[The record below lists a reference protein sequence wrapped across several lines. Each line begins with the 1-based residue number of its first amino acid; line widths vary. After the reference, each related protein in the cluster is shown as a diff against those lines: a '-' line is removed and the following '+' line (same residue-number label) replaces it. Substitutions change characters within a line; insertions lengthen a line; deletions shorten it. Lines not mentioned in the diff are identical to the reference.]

1 MVAESLAAAPPP
13 VPSPAP
19 PGTLLRGLQDEAGPF
34 AEVISRVLQ
43 VDVEIVDE
51 DLFRVAGTGRFADKV
66 GRFMDAASSVY
77 RKVVALGQPLIVR
90 EPGHAEM
97 CRECPCWGNCEETF
111 EMSTPILLEG
121 AVIGVIGFV
130 CFTEAQ
136 KEHILASFD
145 VFFDF
150 LAQMADLLAAKAL
163 EKRELARSR
172 AVGELLECVVNRVDE
187 GVLLL
192 DADNAVIR
200 CNKAA
205 CAILEIDEGHSLGD
219 GSGLAVDGDVL
230 PGPVA
235 LRRDAQDVLHYHG
248 YELALGG
255 RTFHVVGEEHR
266 LNYGDCARVFVF
278 HDAQV
283 MHRNAYRLVASSESV
298 GLDVLI
304 GDSGALA
311 ALKER
316 VRRFANASATT
327 LVAGES
333 GTGKE
338 LVARAL
344 HAESDRAGEVF
355 VAVNCSAIPETLLE
369 SELFGYAGGAFTGA
383 DPRGRMG
390 KFEQAQGGTL
400 FLDEIGDFPLH
411 LQPKLLRALEQR
423 EVTRI
428 GAGAATPVDI
438 RVIAATNR
446 DLERMVQE
454 GMFREDL
461 FYRLNVLPILV
472 PPLRARGRDVFL
484 LARHFL
490 ERSFDRLNKSILTV
504 RDGFWRAIEAY
515 HWPGNVRELQNV
527 MEYIA
532 NVADSP
538 CVISSALLPR
548 KVIAREGMLTSG
560 TLHLATIEKFVI
572 SRALSPYGGAG
583 ASRADKERAA
593 ATLGIG
599 IATLYRK
606 IKQYG
611 LT

>member
-1 MVAESLAAAPPP
+1 MTFLQAIQDAAAK
-13 VPSPAP
+13 
-19 PGTLLRGLQDEAGPF
+19 F
-34 AEVISRVLQ
+34 AIVISRILQ

-51 DLFRVAGTGRFADKV
+51 NLFRVAGTGRFASQV
-66 GRFMDAASSVY
+66 GQHMDAASSVY
-77 RKVVALGQPLIVR
+77 RKVIALGQPLIIK
-90 EPGHAEM
+90 EPGFAEM
-97 CRECPCWGNCEETF
+97 CRECPCWQRCEETF
-111 EMSTPILLEG
+111 EMSTPILLDG
-121 AVIGVIGFV
+121 TVVGVIGFV
-130 CFTEAQ
+130 CFTGEQ

-150 LAQMADLLAAKAL
+150 LEQMADLLAAKML
-163 EKRELARSR
+163 EKQELARSQ
-172 AVGELLECVVNRVDE
+172 AVGELLECIVNRVDE

-192 DADNAVIR
+192 DAANTIIR

-205 CAILEIDEGHSLGD
+205 CDILSIDMGHLMGHEAAPTD
-219 GSGLAVDGDVL
+219 GATPPRPRVT
-230 PGPVA
+230 

-248 YELALGG
+248 YELELDGT
-255 RTFHVVGEEHR
+255 RFQVVGEEHQ

-283 MHRNAYRLVASSESV
+283 MHKNAYRLISSTERV

-304 GDSGALA
+304 GDSNALNE
-311 ALKER
+311 LKDQ
-316 VRRFANASATT
+316 VRRFANTAATT
-327 LVAGES
+327 LIIGES

-344 HAESDRAGEVF
+344 HDAGDRAEEVF

-400 FLDEIGDFPLH
+400 FLDEIGEFPLH

-423 EVTRI
+423 EVMRI
-428 GAGAATPVDI
+428 GSHASTPLNI

-446 DLERMVQE
+446 NLEKMVAE
-454 GMFREDL
+454 GMFRDDL
-461 FYRLNVLPILV
+461 FYRLNVLPIHV
-472 PPLRARGRDVFL
+472 PPLRERGKDVFM
-484 LARHFL
+484 LARYFL
-490 ERSFDRLNKSILTV
+490 ERCFDRLNKSVLTV
-504 RDGFWRAIEAY
+504 RDGFWRAIAAY

-538 CVISSALLPR
+538 CVITSALLPR
-548 KVIAREGMLTSG
+548 KVTSKEDTVASS
-560 TLHLATIEKFVI
+560 TLHLATIEKLI
-572 SRALSPYGGAG
+572 IQKALAPYGGAG
-583 ASRADKERAA
+583 AARADKAFVA
-593 ATLGIG
+593 DTLGIG

-606 IKQYG
+606 IKEYG
-611 LT
+611 VA